1 MCQCRFMN
9 YNKYTTLVEDDY
21 DMGDYPC
28 VVAGGIIWEVSVLS
42 GQYWHESK
50 TVLKLTIY

>member
-21 DMGDYPC
+21 DTGDYPC
-28 VVAGGIIWEVSVLS
+28 VVAGVIIWEISVLS
-42 GQYWHESK
+42 GQY
-50 TVLKLTIY
+50 